1 MRMNGGVMSEA
12 PSARTQVKRYNWL
25 AAYDAETIY
34 AILDAMPMCSVGYVH
49 EGKPVVTPTM
59 QWRDGNRIF
68 WHGSSASRMLRAVE
82 SQEVCVNVSITDALV
97 LARSAYNYNLNH
109 RSVMVFGTAVKVTDP
124 DEKRAQLERFVNS
137 VIPGQWDRLRPV
149 TEKEL
154 KATTLMSLELNE
166 ASAKLRT
173 GHTEDDEEDYA
184 FPVWAGLLP
193 VTFQIGAP
201 IADPRNLPGVEMPAD
216 VLKFRLG

>member
-1 MRMNGGVMSEA
+1 MSEA
-12 PSARTQVKRYNWL
+12 PSPRTQVKRYNWL
-25 AAYDAETIY
+25 AKYDSETIY
-34 AILDAMPMCSVGYVH
+34 AILDAMPMCTVGYVH
-49 EGKPVVTPTM
+49 DGKPVVTPTM

-68 WHGSSASRMLRAVE
+68 WHGSSASRMLRAVK
-82 SQEVCVNVSITDALV
+82 SQDVCVCVSIMDGLV

-109 RSVMVFGTAVKVTDP
+109 RSVMVFGTAVQVTDEA
-124 DEKRAQLERFVNS
+124 EKRHQLAHFINS

-154 KATTLMSLELNE
+154 KATTLMSLELTE
-166 ASAKLRT
+166 ASAKVRT

-184 FPVWAGLLP
+184 FPVWAGLVP
-193 VTFQIGAP
+193 VDFRLGTP
-201 IADPRNLPGVEMPAD
+201 IPDPRNLPDVEMPAD

>member
-1 MRMNGGVMSEA
+1 
-12 PSARTQVKRYNWL
+12 VKRYNWL
-25 AAYDAETIY
+25 AKYDPETIY

-49 EGKPVVTPTM
+49 DGKPVVTPTM

-68 WHGSSASRMLRAVE
+68 WHGSSASRMLRAVK
-82 SQEVCVNVSITDALV
+82 SQEVCVCVSIMDGLV

-109 RSVMVFGTAVKVTDP
+109 RSVMVFGTAVQVTDEA
-124 DEKRAQLERFVNS
+124 EKRHQLAHFVNS

-154 KATTLMSLELNE
+154 KATTLMSLELTE
-166 ASAKLRT
+166 ASAKVRT

-184 FPVWAGLLP
+184 FPVWAGLVP
-193 VTFQIGAP
+193 VDFRLGAP
-201 IADPRNLPGVEMPAD
+201 IPDPRNLPDVEMPAD